1 MPKLKNNLR
10 TIPGVDTLLEQ
21 IGGCD
26 LPRPLVIAVI
36 RTELGLLRKAKK
48 IPSHDEILIAI
59 RQGLADLA
67 LSRLQPVINGTGVV
81 VHTNL
86 GRSPMPAEALIG
98 ACGHTN
104 LEIDL
109 VTGRRG
115 KRGAY
120 LEMCLAQLCG
130 AEAATITNNCA
141 AALVL
146 ILRHFTTEKKE
157 VIISRGELVQIGG
170 GFRIPDILETSDAL
184 LREVGTTNRTSI
196 NDYTKAINKNT
207 GLLLKVHQS
216 NFFMDGFV
224 AAPERG
230 ELAQLAK
237 RKRVPFVEDLG
248 SGVLQATEDWC
259 ESHHEPTPRE
269 VLKSG
274 ADLVCFSGDKLM
286 GGPQAGIIAGKAK
299 HIQALKKHPF
309 LRALRCDKLILSAL
323 QHTAEV
329 YLRGEGNTLLLNQ
342 SLRADPVQLKRR
354 ANKLAKALA
363 DLPVSVNVSMG
374 VSQVG
379 GGALPQASLP
389 GVTLGL
395 VPNDLGLKDFAARL
409 RRASKPV
416 IGAISGQR
424 FRLDLRTILPEQEKQ
439 LIQSLRESLNSKQH

>member
-1 MPKLKNNLR
+1 MPKAKNNLR

-21 IGGCD
+21 IGDSD
-26 LPRPLVIAVI
+26 LPRPLIVAAI
-36 RTELGLLRKAKK
+36 RTKLGALRKAKD
-48 IPSHDEILIAI
+48 IPGHDEILSVI
-59 RQGLADLA
+59 RQRLDDLA

-86 GRSPMPAEALIG
+86 GRSPMSAEAVAE
-98 ACGHTN
+98 ACGHAN

-109 VTGRRG
+109 LTGRRG
-115 KRGAY
+115 KRAAY

-130 AEAATITNNCA
+130 AEAATVTNNCA

-146 ILRHFTTEKKE
+146 ILRHFTVEKKE

-170 GFRIPDILETSDAL
+170 GFRIPDILETSDAR
-184 LREVGTTNRTSI
+184 LREVGTTNRTSL
-196 NDYTKAINKNT
+196 NDYAKAINKNT

-230 ELAQLAK
+230 ELAKLAK

-259 ESHHEPTPRE
+259 DGHHEPTPRE

-286 GGPQAGIIAGKAK
+286 GGGQAGIIAGKAK

-323 QHTAEV
+323 QHTAEA
-329 YLRGEGNTLLLNQ
+329 YLHNHSDNLPIHKLLKIAL
-342 SLRADPVQLKRR
+342 PQLKRR
-354 ANKLAKALA
+354 ANKLAKALD
-363 DLPVSVNVSMG
+363 DLPSTITVSDG
-374 VSQVG
+374 KSQIG
-379 GGALPQASLP
+379 GGALPQALLP
-389 GVTLGL
+389 SVTLDFVPDKMGL
-395 VPNDLGLKDFAARL
+395 NEFAAKL
-409 RRASKPV
+409 RRAIVPV
-416 IGAISGQR
+416 IGVINDQR
-424 FRLDLRTILPEQEKQ
+424 LRLDLRTVLPEQEKN
-439 LIQSLRESLNSKQH
+439 LIESIQQSLK